1 LLLSFLFI
9 ILNYKEQKKHI
20 LFLRKMEE
28 LFLADCTAY
37 I

>member
-1 LLLSFLFI
+1 MRSEVLL
-9 ILNYKEQKKHI
+9 NHQEEKKHI

>member
-1 LLLSFLFI
+1 
-9 ILNYKEQKKHI
+9 LNHQEEKKHI

-37 I
+37 V